1 MRKVQ
6 LGLLAYGYYDG
17 AIDGIVG
24 PKTRAALLRFQ
35 EDFGLKKTGT
45 ITPEVLDAL
54 RVTAE

>member
-1 MRKVQ
+1 MT
-6 LGLLAYGYYDG
+6 YGYYDG

-35 EDFGLKKTGT
+35 EDFGLKITGT

-54 RVTAE
+54 RVTAK